1 MWGQVMLLAFLLIT
15 SNHSWEVLVLRWDM
29 LLCCWWS
36 LLSGAAI
43 ALGVRIW
50 FATIFRW
57 VVPVNNVHTGP
68 RIQKFPAEYS
78 IYEIQRDDQCYLL
91 LLSVVLILWL
101 IDETSPSTPAWNSL
115 NKAKHCNCHD
125 KVMTD
130 CGVKTQIHNLSKMV
144 WGFLKN
150 SYMSLSDY
158 IITDIWSW
166 EKSFC

>member
-43 ALGVRIW
+43 ALGVCIW

-57 VVPVNNVHTGP
+57 VVPVNNVHTDP

-78 IYEIQRDDQCYLL
+78 IYEIQHDDQCYLL

-101 IDETSPSTPAWNSL
+101 IGVNSIMKPHHQHLPETVWTKL
-115 NKAKHCNCHD
+115 NIVIVMIKWWLTVESKHRYTILAKWFED
-125 KVMTD
+125 FW
-130 CGVKTQIHNLSKMV
+130 KTHTCLCR
-144 WGFLKN
+144 
-150 SYMSLSDY
+150 
-158 IITDIWSW
+158 IT
-166 EKSFC
+166 